1 MIRVGTVHVGGWP
14 SARPSEDAQHQD
26 QFILVRALVAK
37 LPGTAEDDIIVPLLL
52 ELASVSTVHERF
64 DPRML
69 HLVRLTNWPE
79 PMLQAMMF
87 PGRGVCQHGRWEHR
101 VRWD

>member
-1 MIRVGTVHVGGWP
+1 MVHVGGWP
-14 SARPSEDAQHQD
+14 SARPSEAAQHQD
-26 QFILVRALVAK
+26 QFILVRALAAK

-52 ELASVSTVHERF
+52 ELASVSTVHERLE
-64 DPRML
+64 PRKL

-79 PMLQAMMF
+79 PMHEAMTF
-87 PGRGVCQHGRWEHR
+87 PGRGVYQYGRWESR